1 MKMTKYSISRRR
13 RGRGRGRGR
22 SRGRGRGRNNTAKK
36 SVIKKGGGV
45 QKLHLEDILGFYDY
59 FITKRHDK
67 GGCIRID
74 LHMVLLHGNPK
85 TTYKTTK
92 LSVEDALDAK
102 FDFFDEDDQNY
113 ITEIE
118 FSHTIDDAAAQEELF
133 KVVNKMG
140 FTIESQIDKHELIKN
155 IKKIDFTNARD

>member
-1 MKMTKYSISRRR
+1 
-13 RGRGRGRGR
+13 
-22 SRGRGRGRNNTAKK
+22 
-36 SVIKKGGGV
+36 
-45 QKLHLEDILGFYDY
+45 
-59 FITKRHDK
+59 
-67 GGCIRID
+67 
-74 LHMVLLHGNPK
+74 MVLLHGNPK

-140 FTIESQIDKHELIKN
+140 YTIEFQIDKLELIKN